1 MGRYNANHPPKPA
14 IDPHLVSR
22 AKEVE
27 AHYQPKSY
35 CLTPTS
41 GTTCESCMEYDP
53 KKFKESTSIVT
64 YFPGGRLGNTITAY
78 LTLYWVQLEYGI
90 ETYFEKESKERLEH
104 YFENVNKHK
113 VLEDDL
119 CDWISF
125 GFQKYEGNIDL
136 LGNPEWRTGRAI
148 EIYLRK
154 ENFLR
159 HEIQGGRKFYKK
171 YRKESFE
178 ALTLKEKFRNHAEV
192 TLQQIS
198 KKTGFPA

>member
-1 MGRYNANHPPKPA
+1 M
-14 IDPHLVSR
+14 
-22 AKEVE
+22 E
-27 AHYQPKSY
+27 YQP
-35 CLTPTS
+35 
-41 GTTCESCMEYDP
+41 ER
-53 KKFKESTSIVT
+53 FKESTSIVT

-125 GFQKYEGNIDL
+125 GFQKYEGNIEL

-178 ALTLKEKFRNHAEV
+178 ALTLKAKFRNHAEV
-192 TLQQIS
+192 TLQRIS
-198 KKTGFPA
+198 KKVANL